1 MLSLLLTPPTPLA
14 FCLLPCCVCW
24 DGARRDDVGR
34 WVAAAERVAGTDWLE
49 VVCDDGKRYY
59 FHSQSQE
66 TSWHVPPEVAAKQA
80 LRLDPAKARMLER
93 ARAMGAQ
100 LAPEYRTSS
109 TLLLGGLMLGWGW
122 G

>member
-80 LRLDPAKARMLER
+80 LRLDPADDPIFREFAFEL
-93 ARAMGAQ
+93 Q
-100 LAPEYRTSS
+100 LPLPATPPTRCVEVAVSR
-109 TLLLGGLMLGWGW
+109 G
-122 G
+122 